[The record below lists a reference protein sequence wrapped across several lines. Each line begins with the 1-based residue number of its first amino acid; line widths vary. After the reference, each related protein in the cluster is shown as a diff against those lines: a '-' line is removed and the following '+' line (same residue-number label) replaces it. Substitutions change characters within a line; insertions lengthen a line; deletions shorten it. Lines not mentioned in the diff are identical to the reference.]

1 MKTTISNDT
10 LSLMR
15 PKYHQ
20 SEIATF
26 LKCPKQWEFRYVQ
39 GLRSPPRAALTVGSS
54 VDAAVTH
61 NLVEKM
67 KTGQDISSEA
77 VLDAYSTSFD
87 NRSKETEWGED
98 DAGKQKDMG
107 AQLVK
112 AHHEK
117 LAPGIQP
124 ATVQEEFVIETDA
137 GYDLGGTIDFT
148 EKNGVIGD
156 TKTAKTAYA
165 EDAISKALQPA
176 LYDFAHEAIHQ
187 KPATGFRYDVLIKP
201 TKTIGPRVQQ
211 VVGKVTHADREWLFD
226 TINNVH
232 KAIQAGVAT
241 PAPDGA
247 WWCSKDWCGY
257 WSQCKG
263 RK

>member
-1 MKTTISNDT
+1 MSNEA
-10 LSLMR
+10 LKLIR

-20 SEIATF
+20 SEIGTF
-26 LKCPKQWEFRYVQ
+26 LKCAKQWEFRYVL
-39 GLRSPPRAALTVGSS
+39 GISTPPKAALTVGSA
-54 VDAAVTH
+54 VDAAVTR
-61 NLVEKM
+61 NLIEKI
-67 KTGQDISSEA
+67 KTGQDLPSGD
-77 VLDAYSTSFD
+77 VLDAYSTAFD
-87 NRSKETEWGED
+87 SRSKETEWD
-98 DAGKQKDMG
+98 DGDEGKQKDMG
-107 AQLVK
+107 AKLV
-112 AHHEK
+112 AIHHEK

-124 ATVQEEFVIETDA
+124 ASVQEEFVIETDA

-156 TKTAKTAYA
+156 TKTSKGAYA
-165 EDAISKALQPA
+165 EDAISKAYQPA
-176 LYDFAHEAIHQ
+176 LYDFAYEALHQ
-187 KPATGFRYDVLIKP
+187 KPSEGFRYDVLIKP
-201 TKTIGPRVQQ
+201 TKTIPARTQQ
-211 VVGKVTHADREWLFD
+211 VSGKVTPVDREWLFD

-263 RK
+263 KK